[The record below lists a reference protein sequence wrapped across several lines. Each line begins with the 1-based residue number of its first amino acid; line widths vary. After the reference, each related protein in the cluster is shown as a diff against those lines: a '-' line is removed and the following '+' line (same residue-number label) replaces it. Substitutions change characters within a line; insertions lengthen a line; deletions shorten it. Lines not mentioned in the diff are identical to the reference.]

1 MSYEVLV
8 ENLRSAAGKY
18 RTVAGSVGTDGV
30 DITHVD
36 PESFGHVELAAWVK
50 AVGEQCDNATQALH
64 DGATG
69 LAGSLGTAATHY
81 ETTDDAVGQIF
92 TRPLNGGLLGSPFG
106 QPQFGQ
112 PPVYGPP
119 APGGG
124 Q

>member
-8 ENLRSAAGKY
+8 DNLRSAAGQY
-18 RTVAGSVGTDGV
+18 RTVAGSLGTDGV

-36 PESFGHVELAAWVK
+36 PSSFGHVELAAWVK

-69 LAGSLGTAATHY
+69 LADSLGVAATHY
-81 ETTDDAVGQIF
+81 ETTDDSVGQIF
-92 TRPLNGGLLGSPFG
+92 QQPFGDGLLGSP
-106 QPQFGQ
+106 FGQ

-124 Q
+124 R